1 MAKLDL
7 SPLSDIDGFV
17 GAALVDSDSGMALAK
32 IGGGGVDLDLAASGN
47 AEVVKSKR
55 RVAAALKLG
64 DTIEDILI
72 SLEKQYHLIRPLER
86 NAALFLYVVLDR
98 AKSNLALSR
107 HELKS
112 FEKNLEFA

>member
-7 SPLSDIDGFV
+7 SPLSSIDGFV

-32 IGGGGVDLDLAASGN
+32 LGGGSVDLDLAASGN

-55 RVAAALKLG
+55 RVAAALKLN

-72 SLEKQYHLIRPLER
+72 SLERQYHLVRPLER
-86 NAALFLYVVLDR
+86 NPALFLYVVLDR

-107 HELKS
+107 HELKN
-112 FEKNLEFA
+112 FEKSLDFA